1 MFFINHTEITE
12 GKAVIIDIEGPLNS
26 ETSSDFEDYINKLL
40 DNGILHIIIDASG
53 LSFLSS
59 EGIGVM
65 LMIQKIIS
73 EKKGQL
79 VLSGLSNETE
89 TLFKLLGFMEIFRT
103 AENRADALRILDR
116 AMELKGRAEQS
127 DEQSKGIDIITEDSF
142 LEQNNTIPQQ
152 PRNSIMPERISSL
165 IIDETPEKIGREDKG
180 APFEPFIIKCVNC
193 SSLIRIKE
201 RGDHICPECS
211 SGFEVTGPGSA
222 VFS

>member
-40 DNGILHIIIDASG
+40 DNGILHIIIDATG

-79 VLSGLSNETE
+79 VLSGLSSETE
-89 TLFKLLGFMEIFRT
+89 TLFKLLGFMELFRT
-103 AENRADALRILDR
+103 AGNRADALRILDR
-116 AMELKGRAEQS
+116 GMELKGQPDQIEDKNAETG
-127 DEQSKGIDIITEDSF
+127 DITEMTYHEPEKVQSHRPD
-142 LEQNNTIPQQ
+142 NNP
-152 PRNSIMPERISSL
+152 MPERISPL
-165 IIDETPEKIGREDKG
+165 IIDETPERIEQKVTDT
-180 APFEPFIIKCVNC
+180 PLEPFIIKCVNC
-193 SSLIRIKE
+193 TNLIRIKE
-201 RGDHICPECS
+201 KGPHICPECS
-211 SGFEVTGPGSA
+211 AEFEVTGPGSA

>member
-26 ETSSDFEDYINKLL
+26 ETSPDFEDYINKLL
-40 DNGILHIIIDASG
+40 DNGILHIIIDAAG

-79 VLSGLSNETE
+79 VLSGLSSE
-89 TLFKLLGFMEIFRT
+89 TLTLFRLLGFLELFRT

-116 AMELKGRAEQS
+116 GMELKSRPNQPAEPDNDTDDVFNRS
-127 DEQSKGIDIITEDSF
+127 IRD
-142 LEQNNTIPQQ
+142 QNNTQTG
-152 PRNSIMPERISSL
+152 NNLMPERINPL
-165 IIDETPEKIGREDKG
+165 IIDETPEKIGRDEKT

-201 RGDHICPECS
+201 TGAHICPECS
-211 SGFEVTGPGSA
+211 AEFEVTGPGSA

>member
-1 MFFINHTEITE
+1 MFFINHREIAE

-40 DNGILHIIIDASG
+40 DNGILHIIIDAAG

-79 VLSGLSNETE
+79 VLSGLSSETT
-89 TLFKLLGFMEIFRT
+89 TLFKLLGFMELFRT
-103 AENRADALRILDR
+103 AESRADALRILDR
-116 AMELKGRAEQS
+116 AMELKGRPEPGENIS
-127 DEQSKGIDIITEDSF
+127 DKTGEIPDS
-142 LEQNNTIPQQ
+142 LYHKPDKEQNHRAEN
-152 PRNSIMPERISSL
+152 NSMPESISPL
-165 IIDETPEKIGREDKG
+165 IIDETPERIEPAKKET
-180 APFEPFIIKCVNC
+180 PLEPFIIKCVNC
-193 SSLIRIKE
+193 SSLIRINE
-201 RGDHICPECS
+201 TGGHICPECS
-211 SGFEVTGPGSA
+211 SEFEVTGPGSA